1 MWWPNVVRPKAACG
15 SLLFARIR
23 LIREQDKHACCFG
36 ISGGQSTEA
45 RLLACLTAIA
55 YPQGPCKHTRSHVLN
70 ENLSPAP
77 DRAGREYRRQRRSKI
92 PFLQFS
98 NSVTPSKETD
108 PIITC
113 A

>member
-1 MWWPNVVRPKAACG
+1 MWCPNVVRPKAACG

-23 LIREQDKHACCFG
+23 LIREQDKHAHCFG

-45 RLLACLTAIA
+45 RLLACLIAIA
-55 YPQGPCKHTRSHVLN
+55 YSQGPCKHTRSYMLN
-70 ENLSPAP
+70 ENLSAAP
-77 DRAGREYRRQRRSKI
+77 NRASREYRSQRHSKI

-98 NSVTPSKETD
+98 NSVTPSKETG